1 MEGNSSLTFVFGESM
16 SCEFD
21 ILCDSVSSQTLVGAF
36 RRCRVVVMRDFW
48 SMSRV
53 FGLRKYR
60 WWRMEAERECAV
72 VMMRMEEL
80 SECDDDEV
88 ENAEL
93 RKFHFGISF
102 LLCFISVFSSL
113 SRRSRRRWDDNTKS
127 GSRSDLL
134 PPSSSSVNAWA
145 LMIRPH
151 GKRWLCVDDLTM
163 SWKFHFIVSGVKDP
177 KWNTHKW
184 CLNRFQQMIL
194 ILKNFI
200 HQITTHTR
208 ATMEERVKLF
218 AEDVEPIK
226 RIMLRRSK
234 DLWKFHLVTHIFVYM
249 EVSEVWSS
257 SSSWDWSLMIFCTT
271 MLASCAHGDFDRMRN

>member
-1 MEGNSSLTFVFGESM
+1 MEAKLHFFHELRISEILKFWWREIPLSL
-16 SCEFD
+16 
-21 ILCDSVSSQTLVGAF
+21 LCSGS
-36 RRCRVVVMRDFW
+36 RCRVRLWYSLRFCFLANSCRSIFSRCRAVVMRDFW

-53 FGLRKYR
+53 FGVRKYR
-60 WWRMEAERECAV
+60 WWRMEAERERAV

-102 LLCFISVFSSL
+102 LLCFIISVFSSL

-145 LMIRPH
+145 LMIWPH

-163 SWKFHFIVSGVKDP
+163 SWKFHFISLCPGSERFKVKH
-177 KWNTHKW
+177 T
-184 CLNRFQQMIL
+184 QMM
-194 ILKNFI
+194 LKSLSTDDF
-200 HQITTHTR
+200 
-208 ATMEERVKLF
+208 
-218 AEDVEPIK
+218 
-226 RIMLRRSK
+226 
-234 DLWKFHLVTHIFVYM
+234 DLEKFHTSNHDTRR
-249 EVSEVWSS
+249 ERRWRREWSFSPKMS
-257 SSSWDWSLMIFCTT
+257 SQL
-271 MLASCAHGDFDRMRN
+271 RE